1 MPAKNSPKSPKR
13 PTSPLPSSPASGQ
26 AAPSEKIQELYE
38 YVQGS
43 LNFIE
48 TKNGVFV
55 ALLGGLVATILSF
68 LAERGHCLWL
78 YLSII
83 PPTAALIP
91 LLLSFY
97 PAKQGRRKSSAN
109 QGCGENRCL
118 FRCENI
124 AKLSEDELAHA
135 LSGDLRSHKIEYIH
149 SASKTIAR
157 KYRLSRISMR
167 LLFGLYILY
176 AILLAIIALRC
187 IAITFKNSM
196 R

>member
-1 MPAKNSPKSPKR
+1 MPAKKSQKIQ
-13 PTSPLPSSPASGQ
+13 TSPLPSSPVSGNVAQ
-26 AAPSEKIQELYE
+26 GENIQELYE

-43 LNFIE
+43 LSFIE

-55 ALLGGLVATILSF
+55 ALLGGLIATILSF
-68 LAERGHCLWL
+68 LVEGGHCLWF

-97 PAKQGRRKSSAN
+97 PVKQGKRKSSAK
-109 QGCGENRCL
+109 QGSGESSCL

-124 AKLSEDELAHA
+124 AKLSKDELAHS
-135 LSGDLRSHKIEYIH
+135 LSGELTSHKIEYIH

-157 KYRLSRISMR
+157 KYRLSRISIR
-167 LLFGLYILY
+167 LLFGLYVPY
-176 AILLAIIALRC
+176 AILLAIIELRC